1 MGARSEPLGFLPYP
15 PGSPSILLLL
25 RGRTGGQRASIAGSL
40 VPKGRVSGRK
50 PPKEAAIRAD
60 RIARLHRRSKQGI
73 EGEAGAVVQA
83 KKIALYVIFV
93 FVAYTIITSP
103 ARAADLVQVG
113 FEGVSSAAQGV
124 GDFMSELVK

>member
-1 MGARSEPLGFLPYP
+1 MDRL
-15 PGSPSILLLL
+15 
-25 RGRTGGQRASIAGSL
+25 AGL
-40 VPKGRVSGRK
+40 HKG
-50 PPKEAAIRAD
+50 
-60 RIARLHRRSKQGI
+60 SKQGT

-83 KKIALYVIFV
+83 KKIVLYVIFV

-103 ARAADLVQVG
+103 ERAADLVQVG